1 MQSTAKGK
9 YILTVN
15 FLTKAH
21 AQGCTLRKTFAAGSL
36 FFVPGLSCMV
46 ESQLGVSLMTIALPF
61 CVFLLPK
68 ESKIVLNYENNDHSK
83 KSKILMVERIKACVN
98 ILNPRFTT
106 LLLSS

>member
-21 AQGCTLRKTFAAGSL
+21 AQGCTLRKTFTAGLL
-36 FFVPGLSCMV
+36 FYVPGLSCMV
-46 ESQLGVSLMTIALPF
+46 ESQLGVSLMTLPF

-83 KSKILMVERIKACVN
+83 KSKILMVERIKACLN